1 MNDDELDDLISLIR
15 RRQRKGLS
23 GDAIREE
30 ILASRILRFEE
41 RHLDEAFRHLERG
54 TVTATAGSLSRERR

>member
-23 GDAIREE
+23 DDVIREE

-41 RHLDEAFRHLERG
+41 RHLGEACGSLQRG
-54 TVTATAGSLSRERR
+54 TVAATTGSRSREYP